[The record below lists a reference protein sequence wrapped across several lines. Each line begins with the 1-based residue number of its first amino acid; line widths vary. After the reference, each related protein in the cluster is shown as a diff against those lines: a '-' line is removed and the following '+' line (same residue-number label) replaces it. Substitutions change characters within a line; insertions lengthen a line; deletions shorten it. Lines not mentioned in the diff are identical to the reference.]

1 MPIEMTGVLVENG
14 GQVTLTD
21 DEHSVGA
28 LAAYAADPALRY
40 RVGSRSQLHRM
51 RTIGTDVSG

>member
-1 MPIEMTGVLVENG
+1 MTGVLVENG